1 LTERED
7 SCFFLSKRIDR
18 GCSLQLTVAQLS
30 HIVDMLLNVNDNYL
44 VIANLADL
52 AAACVLGQ
60 LKLGK
65 RKFTRGVACE

>member
-1 LTERED
+1 MTERED
-7 SCFFLSKRIDR
+7 SCFFLSKRIYR

-30 HIVDMLLNVNDNYL
+30 HIVDMLLNVNDNHL

-60 LKLGK
+60 LKLSK
-65 RKFTRGVACE
+65 